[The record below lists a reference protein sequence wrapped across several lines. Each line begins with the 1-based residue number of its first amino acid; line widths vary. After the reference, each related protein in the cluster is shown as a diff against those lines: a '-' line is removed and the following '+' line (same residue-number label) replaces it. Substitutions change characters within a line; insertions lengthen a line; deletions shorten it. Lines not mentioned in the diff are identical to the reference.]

1 MRCRMGDGGM
11 SASLLLS
18 RLEYVKGR
26 DGGPW
31 MARCPAHRDRHPSL
45 RVTQLDDGRVLIFC
59 HAGCGAADVMGAVGL
74 TLRDL
79 FPEGSRGTLG
89 PSPIQRN
96 AAISLKTIQHAALKA
111 TMLLS
116 DVARA
121 KVVTPAQ
128 ADLAARLTAEI
139 WQALDAAGVRR

>member
-1 MRCRMGDGGM
+1 M

-18 RLEYVKGR
+18 RLEHVKGR

-74 TLRDL
+74 TLRGDL
-79 FPEGSRGTLG
+79 FPEGSCGTFG
-89 PSPIQRN
+89 PSPIQRS
-96 AAISLKTIQHAALKA
+96 AAISLKAIQHAALKA
-111 TMLLS
+111 TMLLD

-128 ADLAARLTAEI
+128 ADLAVRLTAEI
-139 WQALDAAGVRR
+139 WQALEAAGMRR